1 MAKNLSPRSIFGYMF
16 RLWKLA
22 PALLTIQAIFQ
33 VAFTMLGVAIAPIF
47 VSKLLSS
54 IANGTATIDNSLWLL
69 LVYFCILFMA
79 SVVSPRISIAAAY
92 IGTCR
97 IQMRVAEDILIHLTR
112 KSLGYHAN
120 KMSGGTVSNSTK
132 LIGAI
137 ERFWDTMM
145 WTVIPTVVAIVSVC
159 IALSFMIWQ
168 YALVIAVLSIIFT
181 VLAIKA
187 QMSISKK
194 SEEVAIKSSKLT
206 AFLADVVT
214 NISAVK
220 SFSRS
225 NSEIE
230 TYRKKNLSWFD
241 SNKKEMKSVLFST
254 GMFSVVTTTLNTCAF
269 FAAILAT
276 EYHIANI
283 GVIYLMV
290 SYTLSVTMRLW
301 DISNATRNLIRVI
314 GDASPMINTLAE
326 DIEVKDPEKPNKLV
340 VSEGR
345 ITFENV
351 SFIHDE
357 ASTPLFSNFSLK
369 INPGEHVGIVG
380 RSGSGKT
387 SLTRILLR
395 FSDIQHGQITIDGQD
410 ITSVTQDDLHHA
422 IAYVPQDPAL
432 FHRSLN
438 ENISYGN
445 PDASKEEIIEAAQKA
460 RAFEFINI
468 LPKKFD
474 TLVGERGIKL
484 SGGQRQRVAIARAI
498 LKNAP
503 ILVLDEATSALDSE
517 TESLIQEA
525 LTELMMN
532 RTSIV
537 IAHRLSTIA
546 KLDRIIVLDEGK
558 IVEQGSHKEL
568 IEKDGVYAMLWK
580 HQSGGFI
587 EE

>member
-1 MAKNLSPRSIFGYMF
+1 MPPKSIFRYMF

-22 PALLTIQAIFQ
+22 PAVLTIQAFFQ
-33 VAFTMLGVAIAPIF
+33 ITNTILGVAIAPIF

-54 IANGTATIDNSLWLL
+54 IANGTATINNSLWLL

-79 SVVSPRISIAAAY
+79 SVVSPRVSIAAAY

-97 IQMRVAEDILIHLTR
+97 IQMKVSEDILIHLTK
-112 KSLGYHAN
+112 KSLSYHAN

-137 ERFWDTMM
+137 ERFWDTIM
-145 WTVIPTVVAIVSVC
+145 WIVVPTLVAIVSVC
-159 IALSFMIWQ
+159 VALSFMIWQ
-168 YALVIAVLSIIFT
+168 YAIVIAVLSSAFT
-181 VLAIKA
+181 ILAIKA
-187 QMSISKK
+187 QLSISKK
-194 SEEVAIKSSKLT
+194 SEDVAVKSSKLT

-225 NSEIE
+225 SSEIE

-276 EYHIANI
+276 EYKIANI

-290 SYTLSVTMRLW
+290 SYTLSITMRLW

-314 GDASPMINTLAE
+314 GDASPMVNTLSE
-326 DIEVKDPEKPNKLV
+326 DIEVKDPEKPNKLIV
-340 VSEGR
+340 NKGR
-345 ITFENV
+345 ITFSNV
-351 SFIHDE
+351 LFLHDE
-357 ASTPLFSNFSLK
+357 AKAPLFKDFSLD
-369 INPGEHVGIVG
+369 INPGEHIGIVG

-395 FSDIQHGQITIDGQD
+395 FSDIQDGQIMIDGQD
-410 ITSVTQDDLHHA
+410 ITSVTQDDLHNA

-438 ENISYGN
+438 ENISYGK
-445 PDASKEEIIEAAQKA
+445 PDANKEQIIEAAKKA
-460 RAFEFINI
+460 RAFDFINI

-525 LTELMMN
+525 LTELMMD

-568 IEKDGVYAMLWK
+568 IEKNGVYAMLWK

-587 EE
+587 DE